1 MRWHIELIL
10 EVILVVILFKT
21 PSGLRW
27 FDITI
32 GVDLAAQLLQFI
44 PYRGGFHAFSALF
57 WRIGIVLVG
66 AAQFMALIEA
76 AGLQTKWGSRR
87 VSFWHTRILAF
98 WICGVM
104 TCAWG
109 EVGQP
114 SATIHQMNTVLLILQ
129 SACFVGWS
137 VLFLTE
143 TV

>member
-10 EVILVVILFKT
+10 EVILFVILFRT

-44 PYRGGFHAFSALF
+44 PYRGGFHAFAALF
-57 WRIGIVLVG
+57 WCGGTVLVG
-66 AAQFMALIEA
+66 AAQFMALIESA
-76 AGLQTKWGSRR
+76 ELHMRCGSRR
-87 VSFWHTRILAF
+87 ISFWHTRILAF

-104 TCAWG
+104 TCAWL

-129 SACFVGWS
+129 SACFVAWS